1 MVTHNRIAWI
11 IGLAMILSGGIAH
24 AQDHLPPALVQK
36 GITYF
41 NGGIGK
47 DESTAMK
54 ADARNHSLAMEFIER
69 RGSANE
75 YSAGQSV
82 HIENAEGVTV
92 LAIMSEGPF
101 VNVDLPKGQ
110 FKITATA
117 YGISQVKNINLES
130 QPSAH
135 LIFIWPAQAIGTN

>member
-1 MVTHNRIAWI
+1 MGIHKRMGLVM
-11 IGLAMILSGGIAH
+11 GLALILSGGIAQ
-24 AQDHLPPALVQK
+24 AQDHLPPVLMQN
-36 GITYF
+36 GITYL
-41 NGGIGK
+41 NGGIGS
-47 DESTAMK
+47 DESKAMK

-82 HIENAEGVTV
+82 HIENAAGVTV

-101 VNVDLPKGQ
+101 VNVDLPRGQ

-117 YGISQVKNINLES
+117 YGISQVRTINLES

-135 LIFIWPAQAIGTN
+135 LMFIWPAQTRGTN